1 MRLNGLQAALLA
13 VTLGFSSTGFAQK
26 DEALLSMAE
35 SRKTAFVADLEKL
48 VNIDTGTGDTAG
60 LTQVEAILTARLK
73 ALGAEVQ
80 AVPSEAPAVGNI
92 LVGTLKGSGDKN
104 AMLVVHYDTVFG
116 PGEVAKRPFKV
127 VGNKAY
133 GPGVADAKAT
143 AEEIA
148 RLGKDLTCV
157 GAEKAGNADG
167 SIPPW
172 SGKWL
177 GVPPGVEFKGTGFH
191 PVDPYPAEKPLYVI
205 TAANMAQYA
214 QRLSAGQKALFKRY
228 PGTYKIAVYPTHR
241 DFRFPDA
248 VCKTTLENAASAE
261 LVDNGEG
268 VMGASGGT
276 LFPIPKTGLEL
287 LWNATM
293 PYRAW
298 TEELVSD
305 NAYVLADGKVNWG
318 RVRSRNLAPGVEPGR
333 KGKTLGNSSF
343 YLNETLLPE
352 RDKGEVNTGTEFWNF
367 AKEPRQSWRYDPG
380 TRRVRQSPGY
390 GYDMPF
396 PGTGGSIAVDE
407 VRLFNGS
414 PERFNWKIVG
424 KKELYVPYNAYRLHS
439 DKLKYAD
446 LIRPGHLNPDALRYE
461 LHRVWVVEGT
471 LKDGYRHLYSKRT
484 LYVDEDTWFML
495 MADNYDSR
503 GELWRTSV
511 VNYFYAYEMN
521 TWQAGVGLYHDLNAG
536 TYLAFNLVNEQPGA
550 YKLNQGKFTERDF
563 GPEAARRMG
572 L

>member
-1 MRLNGLQAALLA
+1 MSKPISALVLGAALLA
-13 VTLGFSSTGFAQK
+13 AQ
-26 DEALLSMAE
+26 
-35 SRKTAFVADLEKL
+35 
-48 VNIDTGTGDTAG
+48 
-60 LTQVEAILTARLK
+60 
-73 ALGAEVQ
+73 GA
-80 AVPSEAPAVGNI
+80 
-92 LVGTLKGSGDKN
+92 
-104 AMLVVHYDTVFG
+104 H
-116 PGEVAKRPFKV
+116 
-127 VGNKAY
+127 
-133 GPGVADAKAT
+133 AKAT
-143 AEEIA
+143 PEEIA

-439 DKLKYAD
+439 EKLKYAD
-446 LIRPGHLNPDALRYE
+446 LIHPGHLNPDALRYE

>member
-1 MRLNGLQAALLA
+1 MDTHMSKPISALILGAALLA
-13 VTLGFSSTGFAQK
+13 AQ
-26 DEALLSMAE
+26 
-35 SRKTAFVADLEKL
+35 
-48 VNIDTGTGDTAG
+48 
-60 LTQVEAILTARLK
+60 
-73 ALGAEVQ
+73 GA
-80 AVPSEAPAVGNI
+80 
-92 LVGTLKGSGDKN
+92 
-104 AMLVVHYDTVFG
+104 H
-116 PGEVAKRPFKV
+116 
-127 VGNKAY
+127 
-133 GPGVADAKAT
+133 AKAT
-143 AEEIA
+143 PEEIA

-191 PVDPYPAEKPLYVI
+191 PVDPTPPKALYVI

-248 VCKTTLENAASAE
+248 CKTTLENAASAE

-276 LFPIPKTGLEL
+276 LFPIPKSGLEL

-305 NAYVLADGKVNWG
+305 NAYVLADGKVELG
-318 RVRSRNLAPGVEPGR
+318 PGALPQPGPGR
-333 KGKTLGNSSF
+333 RARPQGRRWATRPSTSTKPCCPSAT
-343 YLNETLLPE
+343 
-352 RDKGEVNTGTEFWNF
+352 RARWNTGTEFWNF

-390 GYDMPF
+390 GFDMPF

-471 LKDGYRHLYSKRT
+471 SRT
-484 LYVDEDTWFML
+484 ATATSTASAPSTWT
-495 MADNYDSR
+495 
-503 GELWRTSV
+503 RT
-511 VNYFYAYEMN
+511 
-521 TWQAGVGLYHDLNAG
+521 
-536 TYLAFNLVNEQPGA
+536 PGSC
-550 YKLNQGKFTERDF
+550 
-563 GPEAARRMG
+563 
-572 L
+572 